1 MKALYKA
8 NATRRKRAR
17 KVELVRLMN
26 RWMVRLLFVAVV
38 AGVMGSA
45 IWNNIATNRLIE
57 QATGTDPNRQVS
69 ALKQIATR
77 DDFYDLL
84 QSRRPPARLRVA
96 EGVERMND
104 PDGVKIALAM
114 LRDPDPKVRDR
125 FLSALETIGRNN
137 LEALAEG
144 LKHSDGKVKNGT
156 VAVMTQIGSTCLPV
170 ALKAFEDSGARAA
183 ATEVLV
189 QFGTLS
195 VPGLLDILSKA
206 EETAL
211 QLDTITALGR
221 IGDRRAT
228 DAILPFLKTVSRQ
241 DRRVVLV
248 ALGSIADPRTEDL
261 LIQALQSNQ
270 EDPDARA
277 QVALGLGRIGTPR
290 TFQALAQALSDPNL
304 LVADSAA
311 ESLKLAGAPA
321 LGTLA
326 ESLRHPNPA
335 VRRRAVVALGGVA
348 DARAVQLLTQALR
361 DPEPEVRRASAT
373 ALGEVQRP
381 EAVPVLVGALR
392 SADGG
397 VVQNAI
403 QSLVRIGKPA
413 IEPLARLLSDPDEQV
428 AYASASALSAI
439 PEAEP
444 TLLRLAE
451 QPPTQ
456 KFALIA
462 LLERG
467 SPTARPLFERVAQ
480 SPDPSL
486 RQLAQEALLQLRP

>member
-1 MKALYKA
+1 
-8 NATRRKRAR
+8 
-17 KVELVRLMN
+17 MN
-26 RWMVRLLFVAVV
+26 RWIVRLLFVAVV

-57 QATGTDPNRQVS
+57 QATGTNPEEQRR

-77 DDFYDLL
+77 DDFYDLI
-84 QSRRPPARLRVA
+84 QSRKPPARLRVA
-96 EGVERMND
+96 EGVERLND

-125 FLSALETIGRNN
+125 FLVALEKIGRNN

-156 VAVMTQIGSTCLPV
+156 VAVMTQIGIACLPV
-170 ALKAFEDSGARAA
+170 ALKAFEDSGARAS
-183 ATEVLV
+183 ATEVLA
-189 QFGTLS
+189 QFGSVS
-195 VPGLLDILSKA
+195 VPGLLDILNKA
-206 EETAL
+206 TDTAL
-211 QLDTITALGR
+211 RLDTITALGR

-228 DAILPFLKTVSRQ
+228 DAILPFLSKVSQQ

-248 ALGSIADPRTEDL
+248 ALGSIADPRTETL
-261 LIQALQSNQ
+261 LIDALQSQ
-270 EDPDARA
+270 REDPDARA
-277 QVALGLGRIGTPR
+277 QVALGLGRIGSAR
-290 TFQALAQALSDPNL
+290 AFQALRQALSDPNL
-304 LVADSAA
+304 FVADSAA
-311 ESLKLAGAPA
+311 ESLKLAGVRA
-321 LGTLA
+321 LNTLA
-326 ESLRHPNPA
+326 GAVRDPNPA
-335 VRRRAVVALGGVA
+335 VRRRAVEALGGVP
-348 DARAVQLLTQALR
+348 DARAVQLLAQALR
-361 DPEPEVRRASAT
+361 DPEPAVRRASAL
-373 ALGEVQRP
+373 ALGEIRRP
-381 EAVPVLVGALR
+381 EAVPVLIGALR
-392 SADGG
+392 SQDGG

-403 QSLVRIGKPA
+403 QSLIRIGRPA
-413 IEPLARLLSDPDEQV
+413 IEPLTRLLSDPDEQV

-444 TLLRLAE
+444 TLMKLAE
-451 QPPTQ
+451 QPATQ

-467 SPTARPLFERVAQ
+467 SPSSRPLFERVAQ